1 MKKLISSL
9 MIGLIATTATMS
21 AIAAPGQDHR
31 NPPPAV
37 KFDKKPMP
45 SKATASKAPSKAHI
59 KHDAKHTKFDK
70 KPVKYTVKH
79 DKRHAPMVAHKAP
92 PRHR

>member
-21 AIAAPGQDHR
+21 AMAAPAQDHR
-31 NPPPAV
+31 NPPPAA

-45 SKATASKAPSKAHI
+45 PKAAAHKAPSKAHI
-59 KHDAKHTKFDK
+59 KHDAKHAKFDK
-70 KPVKYTVKH
+70 KPVKHIVKH
-79 DKRHAPMVAHKAP
+79 DTKHPPMVAHKAP
-92 PRHR
+92 PKHR